1 MYQQSVAS
9 AVPQQEVLA
18 RNLVDHLGYREAL
31 DLCRNNYWDGVL
43 SWVLT
48 MQSQPLARD
57 S

>member
-1 MYQQSVAS
+1 MYEQTTAS
-9 AVPQQEVLA
+9 PGHQQETLA

-48 MQSQPLARD
+48 MQSRPLVSD